1 MNKILQI
8 QSMEKEIANYLHVLK
23 EEIYAKIA
31 FQPFDGTVLSTKPL
45 VFIMKSSDIFL
56 SNNLSPPEYFS
67 PQKQAEAAR
76 TKLDRCKTGEEIIQ
90 AVEIILKEKRV
101 RVNSDYV
108 PLNDKTLEA
117 ICRSEIGKY
126 ITKENDNEDR

>member
-31 FQPFDGTVLSTKPL
+31 SQPFDGTMLSTKPL
-45 VFIMKSSDIFL
+45 IFAMKSSDIFL
-56 SNNLSPPEYFS
+56 SNNLSPEYFS

>member
-31 FQPFDGTVLSTKPL
+31 SQPFDGTMLSTKPL
-45 VFIMKSSDIFL
+45 IFTIKSSNVFL
-56 SNNLSPPEYFS
+56 SNKLSPEYFS
-67 PQKQAEAAR
+67 PQKQAEAVRA
-76 TKLDRCKTGEEIIQ
+76 KLDHCKTGKEIIQ
-90 AVEIILKEKRV
+90 TVEILLKEKRV
-101 RVNSDYV
+101 KVNSGYV

-117 ICRSEIGKY
+117 IRRSETGKY